1 MFPGDVLFEGEA
13 NHHAR
18 ADRGWSYW
26 LAYVTEDGNFLR
38 YRSGFGPAKAE
49 MKAQGLAPELL
60 TGSGDV
66 AGMVRLAHG
75 LRAGMTVTPMAD
87 D

>member
-1 MFPGDVLFEGEA
+1 MQGLDWQGGCA
-13 NHHAR
+13 
-18 ADRGWSYW
+18 W
-26 LAYVTEDGNFLR
+26 LASVTEDGNFLR

-66 AGMVRLAHG
+66 AGMVRLPHG
-75 LRAGMTVTPMAD
+75 LRAGMKVTPMAD
-87 D
+87 DQ